1 MKVMSCFILVFK
13 PILLNLATS
22 VNRCLL
28 ISGFF
33 IYFWSE
39 IWRLFVLKSLNY
51 DYLSQMASL
60 PINSHKAFYITIND
74 FQRTSFL
81 SKKSVYQL
89 RFLCFPRFHEVKCG
103 LTMSWERRLAL
114 LLSENEHKYMYINFE
129 QVSIKL
135 KSKQKKFKTNS
146 QIGQCTTNSSQQQLL
161 VKLDVCLRASNR
173 WNRRRWRMPKMEH
186 EIKLFHSWVTCI
198 PLHL

>member
-1 MKVMSCFILVFK
+1 MVLERQDLWFALRGRWMFPFANAHLLSWSRSVLLKIHVDLQPVVRKEGGHWRFPFWRICMSLKTETKGCPFIEMKVMSCFILVFK
-13 PILLNLATS
+13 PMLLNLATS

-60 PINSHKAFYITIND
+60 PINCLKAFYITTYN
-74 FQRTSFL
+74 FQWTSFL

-89 RFLCFPRFHEVKCG
+89 RFLCFPCFHEV
-103 LTMSWERRLAL
+103 
-114 LLSENEHKYMYINFE
+114 
-129 QVSIKL
+129 
-135 KSKQKKFKTNS
+135 
-146 QIGQCTTNSSQQQLL
+146 
-161 VKLDVCLRASNR
+161 
-173 WNRRRWRMPKMEH
+173 
-186 EIKLFHSWVTCI
+186 
-198 PLHL
+198 